1 MTRGGGVAV
10 AGGGVGVAGTGV
22 AGRGVAGFG
31 VGSGKKCAMPDGE
44 FSTRSAESR
53 APRSRMSSRGRPSIF
68 SGMPGSGPLKVIS
81 LPSNIFI
88 GSNSPIVIVPSGLRR
103 ANCPAFTCSPDGFST
118 TSPSRI
124 AMMLSETF
132 PTVPVIAAV
141 RLGVLIVP
149 PPCPFGMKKTNVPF
163 FRFSVRLF
171 ASKVKI
177 VFCPMRT
184 IVPSSYFSSA
194 RESLSLRRKFI
205 AFTTSCDSAG
215 RVSLRSPLT
224 VP

>member
-1 MTRGGGVAV
+1 MLGR
-10 AGGGVGVAGTGV
+10 GVAGTGV
-22 AGRGVAGFG
+22 AGTGVAGIGVVLGFG
-31 VGSGKKCAMPDGE
+31 TSGKKWPMPDGE
-44 FSTRSAESR
+44 FSTRSAESM
-53 APRSRMSSRGRPSIF
+53 APRSRMSSSGRPSIV
-68 SGMPGSGPLKVIS
+68 SGRPGSGPLKVIS

-88 GSNSPIVIVPSGLRR
+88 GSNVPMVIVPSGLRR
-103 ANCPAFTCSPDGFST
+103 ANCPAFTCSPEGFST

-124 AMMLSETF
+124 AMMFSETF

-149 PPCPFGMKKTNVPF
+149 PPPPFGMKKTNVPF

-184 IVPSSYFSSA
+184 IVPSSYFNSA

-205 AFTTSCDSAG
+205 AFTTSCASAG
-215 RVSLRSPLT
+215 RVSLRSPFT